1 MNNQHQPFQID
12 WNDKQKLTNGMMF
25 LYKTRTCPAW
35 KRKKCTYRNNCFD
48 AHDHDGAVK
57 RRRPQLVNFATNIW
71 NYSPDNMCSSKY
83 SPGKFA
89 PCNYSRG
96 KCCPNYHS
104 MTELNYHPLIYKTR
118 SCMDMQYSTTG
129 VCSRG
134 VACSEYHSYEDRRD
148 VSNLFIPSDIKSAG
162 LSEKMPPPQQYLDWC
177 NSLQVQQP
185 QRPLQHQPPHI
196 PNDIIQDEERIP
208 PELVFSNFDIPIH
221 SDIISSDE
229 ESATDA
235 EIKIYLQQI
244 VEQMSLQEKQL
255 NEIKQLI
262 MKAPKTAA
270 VAKTRNNNETEKYQI
285 LIDGYLRALHEQ
297 SNTYFNVDI
306 STLVHWYAKLTDEKK
321 SGKSSEKNN
330 DLWETIKKK
339 HMDVENESVYL
350 MVINAGVDIRNKTFI
365 DIKTAVLELMYRI
378 GIELDEI
385 YKDHNN
391 QFEVQYDK
399 TRAYLYC
406 QLRLMNAD
414 AVSEATTKAKT
425 YVNKKGQ
432 TQIEKK
438 WKVRQWCNYQNRY
451 NDASTILSKKHKV
464 KSLRNNNQQQ
474 NQSQNRYTDTKITLD
489 YAGLQVIFKYDNDQ
503 EKIVMKRNTFHVKR
517 ENKIVY
523 VTQNKTEIEIECAEN
538 CEAKFWGKKLT
549 RFCIR

>member
-1 MNNQHQPFQID
+1 MNNQHQTFQIH
-12 WNDKQKLTNGMMF
+12 WNDKRLTNGMMF
-25 LYKTRTCPAW
+25 LYKTRKCPRW
-35 KRKKCTYRNNCFD
+35 KINECTYGNNCFD
-48 AHDHDGAVK
+48 AHGEVK
-57 RRRPQLVNFATNIW
+57 RRRPELYINTW
-71 NYSPDNMCSSKY
+71 NYAPENRCRYFDNCHQGKY
-83 SPGKFA
+83 
-89 PCNYSRG
+89 
-96 KCCPNYHS
+96 CPNYHN
-104 MTELNYHPLIYKTR
+104 MTEFNYHPLMYKTR
-118 SCMDMQYSTTG
+118 SCMDVQYIMTG

-134 VACSEYHSYEDRRD
+134 VVCSEYHSDEDRRD
-148 VSNLFIPSDIKSAG
+148 LRNIFITSDLKSNG
-162 LSEKMPPPQQYLDWC
+162 LTKGTLPPQQYLSWY
-177 NSLQVQQP
+177 NSLQFQQ
-185 QRPLQHQPPHI
+185 HI
-196 PNDIIQDEERIP
+196 NDIIQDEERIP

-235 EIKIYLQQI
+235 ETIKIYLQQI

-391 QFEVQYDK
+391 QFELQYDK
-399 TRAYLYC
+399 TRAYLYV
-406 QLRLMNAD
+406 QLRMMSAD
-414 AVSEATTKAKT
+414 AVQEATLKAKA
-425 YVNKKGQ
+425 YVNQKGQ

-474 NQSQNRYTDTKITLD
+474 NQSQNRYQQQNRNFNIPSNQMNTNVLPYNYMFPIYNMN
-489 YAGLQVIFKYDNDQ
+489 YAPY
-503 EKIVMKRNTFHVKR
+503 
-517 ENKIVY
+517 
-523 VTQNKTEIEIECAEN
+523 
-538 CEAKFWGKKLT
+538 
-549 RFCIR
+549 

>member
-12 WNDKQKLTNGMMF
+12 WNDKQLTNGMMF

-196 PNDIIQDEERIP
+196 PNDIIQLIQIEAKIQDELRIP
-208 PELVFSNFDIPIH
+208 PELVFSNFDH
-221 SDIISSDE
+221 DDEGIISSDE
-229 ESATDA
+229 ENVTTTVKLSEME
-235 EIKIYLQQI
+235 EIKISLQQI
-244 VEQMSLQEKQL
+244 VEQISLFRTQQEKQS
-255 NEIKQLI
+255 NEIKVIKQLI
-262 MKAPKTAA
+262 MKVPKPAA
-270 VAKTRNNNETEKYQI
+270 AETRNNNETHGVEKYQI

-306 STLVHWYAKLTDEKK
+306 STLVHWYAK
-321 SGKSSEKNN
+321 
-330 DLWETIKKK
+330 
-339 HMDVENESVYL
+339 
-350 MVINAGVDIRNKTFI
+350 
-365 DIKTAVLELMYRI
+365 
-378 GIELDEI
+378 
-385 YKDHNN
+385 
-391 QFEVQYDK
+391 
-399 TRAYLYC
+399 
-406 QLRLMNAD
+406 
-414 AVSEATTKAKT
+414 
-425 YVNKKGQ
+425 
-432 TQIEKK
+432 
-438 WKVRQWCNYQNRY
+438 
-451 NDASTILSKKHKV
+451 
-464 KSLRNNNQQQ
+464 
-474 NQSQNRYTDTKITLD
+474 
-489 YAGLQVIFKYDNDQ
+489 
-503 EKIVMKRNTFHVKR
+503 
-517 ENKIVY
+517 
-523 VTQNKTEIEIECAEN
+523 
-538 CEAKFWGKKLT
+538 
-549 RFCIR
+549 